1 MSPAEEYIYAALR
14 NARFNETSSI
24 AFIQDKN
31 GVVISVMPAEKIFK
45 KIEHE
50 SN

>member
-1 MSPAEEYIYAALR
+1 MTGVEEYIYLALKNR
-14 NARFNETSSI
+14 RFDGTQNL

-31 GVVISVMPAEKIFK
+31 GVVISVMPAEEIFK
-45 KIEHE
+45 KIEDE